1 MNIHNSKNLPIV
13 RKLID
18 ATTKK
23 TAWTTINLILVATD
37 ARPGFY
43 DDNDR
48 GGFSALPEAYK
59 EIVIEFCSTFNLKI
73 SIIKDRYLV
82 SNSKNPIL
90 GIPLNDKE
98 MGEFLGF
105 PCPAEDILNAK
116 WRKTQY
122 VYSLHVGT
130 EFDPLSFITGFMCND
145 TSKVEEWYKKIKSKL
160 VKIAPLFKKFTF
172 HLVKEDIDPKYINV
186 A

>member
-1 MNIHNSKNLPIV
+1 MNINNSKNLPIV
-13 RKLID
+13 RELID

-23 TAWTTINLILVATD
+23 TAWTTINLLLVATD

-59 EIVIEFCSTFNLKI
+59 EIVIEFCKRFNLKI

-90 GIPLNDKE
+90 GIPLSDKE

-116 WRKTQY
+116 WRKKQY
-122 VYSLHVGT
+122 RYTLIVFT
-130 EFDPLSFITGFMCND
+130 ELDSVTFLTGFMCDD
-145 TSKVEEWYKKIKSKL
+145 TSKVEEWYKKIKSKSA
-160 VKIAPLFKKFTF
+160 KIAPLFKKFTF
-172 HLVKEDIDPKYINV
+172 HLVKEDMDPKYINV